1 MKSNENKPNEEPIRR
16 VFGIRLSE
24 ILETYDE
31 GNAIPEP
38 TFLEYR
44 KTKAEMFRTL
54 AELHHSGHKSDHY
67 HYLANLQDI
76 GSDMCYERA

>member
-1 MKSNENKPNEEPIRR
+1 MAKNTNEPNEEPIRR

-24 ILETYDE
+24 ILETHDE

-54 AELHHSGHKSDHY
+54 AELHHPGHKSDHY
-67 HYLANLQDI
+67 HHLASLQDSRTDI
-76 GSDMCYERA
+76 YYEKV